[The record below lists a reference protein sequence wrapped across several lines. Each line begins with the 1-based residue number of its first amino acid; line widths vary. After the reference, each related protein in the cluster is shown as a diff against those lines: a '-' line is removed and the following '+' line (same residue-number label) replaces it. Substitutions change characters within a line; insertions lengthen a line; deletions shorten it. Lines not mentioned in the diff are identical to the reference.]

1 MNTQYEENADMISG
15 REDSEG
21 KSAKR
26 SLMEAYPSITWR
38 IRGLSMCRVDD
49 IFDMAAEV
57 RERGER
63 EGWTRM
69 GKVVSDR
76 DEPRQHFFFKRTNNC
91 MQSVLLSFPLF
102 VLYWIVFDF
111 IIQRVH

>member
-15 REDSEG
+15 REGSEG

-57 RERGER
+57 RERGGGEMDGQVTGK
-63 EGWTRM
+63 GWVIKMNPLST
-69 GKVVSDR
+69 
-76 DEPRQHFFFKRTNNC
+76 FF
-91 MQSVLLSFPLF
+91 
-102 VLYWIVFDF
+102 
-111 IIQRVH
+111 